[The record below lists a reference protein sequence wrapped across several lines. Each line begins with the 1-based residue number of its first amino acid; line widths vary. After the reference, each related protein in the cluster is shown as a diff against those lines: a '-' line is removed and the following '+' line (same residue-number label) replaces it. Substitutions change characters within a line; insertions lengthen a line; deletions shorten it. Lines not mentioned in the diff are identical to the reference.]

1 MDESDK
7 NREAPGQGASRK
19 GGCRLR
25 GGSFCFL
32 CADDQPGH
40 QGDAD
45 GQGSYGTYSVR
56 IDESQGDEQVALVQN
71 GDYLAQFDR
80 QGGLFGHDVDHDAVR
95 NGRDRDLSGG
105 FRAVQD
111 AFPQLSQ
118 AGEVS
123 ALDIVHDI
131 LPCIFGSVP
140 NEECRDIADQ
150 VGEDR

>member
-25 GGSFCFL
+25 GGGLRFL

-45 GQGSYGTYSVR
+45 GQGSYGNYPVR

-71 GDYLAQFDR
+71 GDYLAQDDR
-80 QGGLFGHDVDHDAVR
+80 QGGLFGHDVDNDAAR
-95 NGRDRDLSGG
+95 SGRECDLSSG
-105 FRAVQD
+105 FRAVL
-111 AFPQLSQ
+111 FQ

-123 ALDIVHDI
+123 AVDTVHDI
-131 LPCIFGSVP
+131 LPCIFGSVL
-140 NEECRDIADQ
+140 NEECCDIAEQ
-150 VGEDR
+150 TGRDR